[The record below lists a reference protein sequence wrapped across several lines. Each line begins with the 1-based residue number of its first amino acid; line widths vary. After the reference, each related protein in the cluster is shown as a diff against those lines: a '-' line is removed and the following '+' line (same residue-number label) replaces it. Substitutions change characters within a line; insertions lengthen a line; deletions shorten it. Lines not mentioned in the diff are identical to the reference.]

1 MAAAAVKAGALPEA
15 AERLKRFMGAEPSAR
30 LESVRA
36 LTGLFRE
43 AQPR

>member
-1 MAAAAVKAGALPEA
+1 MAAKEGALPQA
-15 AERLKRFMGAEPSAR
+15 AARLKRFMAAEPSAR
-30 LESVRA
+30 LESVLA